1 MPTAPSPRLLYI
13 PHCNKTYMSGA
24 STESSSPQS
33 GKGLR
38 TRRGLL
44 ERPPS
49 SLEIDNDANPFSE
62 PRAPK
67 TYSPPSYNAKDLGRS
82 IRLIDAKRRLA
93 TFCRKNKSRLLYWTA
108 GLLALATLACLF
120 LGRSAVAAFLYGQSD
135 SPEPESLIDQL
146 RAESGHGHMNEAVE
160 RLERLEPWT
169 SRQRSYVR
177 LKRFFTGKDMADDT
191 TFNQPC
197 VPVLPPELESGLI
210 AIKGQKPSRGHHHV
224 VVAMEEVLRLQTELL
239 ERINE
244 ELPAEDKG
252 SPIVVAPKAW
262 ADADGLIHPSFN
274 PCLLSVRSATGL
286 IMHMVNPS
294 INNAMHDILN
304 PAKAPASGQSKV
316 LLDWNGADV
325 FAAGEFPPL
334 PALLYD
340 ELRVSFHSPA
350 TNTHVALGLQRDVS
364 YPLQMWIHILYADAE
379 WRQMTTSA

>member
-1 MPTAPSPRLLYI
+1 
-13 PHCNKTYMSGA
+13 MSSA
-24 STESSSPQS
+24 STESSSS
-33 GKGLR
+33 KGLR

-44 ERPPS
+44 ERPS
-49 SLEIDNDANPFSE
+49 SVDVDSGDGDNTGNPFSE
-62 PRAPK
+62 PGPPK
-67 TYSPPSYNAKDLGRS
+67 TYSPPSYSAKDLGRS
-82 IRLIDAKRRLA
+82 IRLADMKRRLV
-93 TFCRKNKSRLLYWTA
+93 TFCRKNRSRLLYWA
-108 GLLALATLACLF
+108 VGLLALATLACLF
-120 LGRSAVAAFLYGQSD
+120 LGRNAISAFMHDQT
-135 SPEPESLIDQL
+135 EPESAIDRL
-146 RAESGHGHMNEAVE
+146 RAESGHAHMNEAVE
-160 RLERLEPWT
+160 RLEKLEPWT

-177 LKRFFTGKDMADDT
+177 LKRFFSGKDMADDQ

-197 VPVLPPELESGLI
+197 VPILPPEFESGLI
-210 AIKGQKPSRGHHHV
+210 NVKGQKPSRGYHHV
-224 VVAMEEVLRLQTELL
+224 VVAMEEVLRVQTELL
-239 ERINE
+239 ERVND

-286 IMHMVNPS
+286 IMHMVNPL

-304 PAKAPASGQSKV
+304 PGKATSSQSKV
-316 LLDWNGADV
+316 LLEWNGADV

-340 ELRVSFHSPA
+340 ELRVGFHSPA

-379 WRQMTTSA
+379 WRQMTANA